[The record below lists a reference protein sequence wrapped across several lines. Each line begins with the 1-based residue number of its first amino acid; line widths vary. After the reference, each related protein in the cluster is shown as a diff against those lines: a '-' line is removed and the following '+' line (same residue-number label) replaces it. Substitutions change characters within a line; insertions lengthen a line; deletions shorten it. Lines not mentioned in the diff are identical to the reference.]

1 MPSRA
6 CRADAAVVR
15 QAGDARSNLRVCGRV
30 RFAGDLHVHSRLQLQ
45 GTMGKS
51 FPAASLRPASNH
63 RRGHARR
70 RAFVRRAAVLL
81 LDGQRQRKR
90 AASYAM
96 RKARAAILA
105 YNQRRRQV
113 RGVIGCPGVGDPC
126 EVSCRWPIFLPVS
139 PTRPRRPLKSGD
151 CRAVGKW
158 LPRSACRTR
167 AVAPMRRQP
176 RLRRVRSSI
185 LARTRR
191 SRRPWN
197 AWSARWTA
205 CVWRWCAM
213 PRRPRPP
220 HCRVTC
226 NRVAHRHVAHTP
238 GPPTPPLHTRPH
250 RLAHRS
256 HTSSPTAA
264 ALMGPCAAALM
275 GRGCPYGPRL
285 LAVTNAPGGYCAQ
298 GGEREAEDAGSHA
311 RKVEAEMEAVGAPS
325 RAYDACA

>member
-1 MPSRA
+1 
-6 CRADAAVVR
+6 
-15 QAGDARSNLRVCGRV
+15 
-30 RFAGDLHVHSRLQLQ
+30 
-45 GTMGKS
+45 MGKS

-167 AVAPMRRQP
+167 AVAPMHRQP

-191 SRRPWN
+191 SRRPWS
-197 AWSARWTA
+197 AWSARRTA

-213 PRRPRPP
+213 PASYAAAPRGLTASHAALTRRILP
-220 HCRVTC
+220 
-226 NRVAHRHVAHTP
+226 
-238 GPPTPPLHTRPH
+238 PPLLWAVAALWAAAACCVPTRPVLL
-250 RLAHRS
+250 RAGWGSGGGGRRVV
-256 HTSSPTAA
+256 
-264 ALMGPCAAALM
+264 CAE
-275 GRGCPYGPRL
+275 GRGRD
-285 LAVTNAPGGYCAQ
+285 GG
-298 GGEREAEDAGSHA
+298 GR
-311 RKVEAEMEAVGAPS
+311 RPS